1 MEEKDCVFCKIARGE
16 IPSEKTYD
24 DDNFFGVLDINP
36 KAEGHTLII
45 SKKHYKT
52 LLDMP
57 VSLGSELL
65 DAVKHVGL
73 KLIKDGGK
81 AGSLS
86 SDNEVSGFNLIIN
99 NGEVAG
105 QVVHHLHVHIIP
117 RKNGD
122 GMEIA

>member
-1 MEEKDCVFCKIARGE
+1 MEDCIFCKIGKGE
-16 IPSEKTYD
+16 IKSDFVYE

-57 VSLGSELL
+57 ASLGIELI
-65 DAVKHVGL
+65 DAIKSVGL
-73 KLIKDGGK
+73 KLIKDGFG
-81 AGSLS
+81 
-86 SDNEVSGFNLIIN
+86 EGFNIIIN

-105 QVVHHLHVHIIP
+105 QVVHHLHCHIIP
-117 RKNGD
+117 RKKGD